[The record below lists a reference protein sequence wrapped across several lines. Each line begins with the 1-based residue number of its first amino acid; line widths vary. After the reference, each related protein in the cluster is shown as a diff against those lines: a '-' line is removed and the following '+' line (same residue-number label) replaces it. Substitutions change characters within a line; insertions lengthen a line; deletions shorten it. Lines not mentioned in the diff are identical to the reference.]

1 MVRKKVPSTATI
13 AVVQYLEVDMIFA
26 FQILQ
31 IPPTAPLTLALHTS
45 AQQVRMVTFFLTGSQ
60 YFVVN
65 EMEVFVFKN

>member
-1 MVRKKVPSTATI
+1 MVRKEVPSTATI

-45 AQQVRMVTFFLTGSQ
+45 VQQVRMVTFF
-60 YFVVN
+60 
-65 EMEVFVFKN
+65 